1 MGISSRLLRKDRR
14 GQSLVEFAVTMPI
27 LLFLLLGIV
36 DFARAWN
43 IYEVL
48 TDAGREGARL
58 AVIDDG
64 STTEQDVR
72 DVVKA
77 ALGRTGIAL
86 DDSDIAIDNFD
97 GDRGEATTVTV
108 TYGHD
113 LKWVGWM
120 MGLVGEDRVLDFT
133 VASTMRQ
140 E

>member
-1 MGISSRLLRKDRR
+1 MGMLSRLRRNDRR

-64 STTEQDVR
+64 ATTEQDVR

-77 ALGRTGIAL
+77 ALGRTGIPLA
-86 DDSDIAIDNFD
+86 DSDIAIDNFD
-97 GDRGEATTVTV
+97 GDRGEPTTVTV

-120 MGLVGEDRVLDFT
+120 MGLAGQDRVLNFT